1 MIQESNETQ
10 AELFKEFAKAPKKRP
25 WRRLWLPRGLTVK
38 VSHESLILGVI
49 LLIMVMILC
58 FTFGVERG
66 KRIGAIK
73 ASARRDAKNIEEG
86 GVAPMTVPMREEEGI
101 SVNQEV
107 IPLVQEVET
116 KAEEERLEAYAIQLI
131 TYKHEEYANKELA
144 KLKRN
149 GFEPFVV
156 RSGRFFVVNIG
167 PYKNKDEALTILKEF
182 KRQAP
187 YRSAF
192 LRKLS
197 Q

>member
-49 LLIMVMILC
+49 LLIMVMLLC

-86 GVAPMTVPMREEEGI
+86 EVAPMTMPMREEPMREEEGI

-107 IPLVQEVET
+107 VPLVQEV
-116 KAEEERLEAYAIQLI
+116 YAIQLI
-131 TYKHEEYANKELA
+131 TYKHEEYVNKELA

>member
-1 MIQESNETQ
+1 MIQESDETQ

-25 WRRLWLPRGLTVK
+25 WRRLWLPRRLTVK

-73 ASARRDAKNIEEG
+73 ASARQDAKNIEEG
-86 GVAPMTVPMREEEGI
+86 GVAPMTVPI
-101 SVNQEV
+101 
-107 IPLVQEVET
+107 LVQEVET
-116 KAEEERLEAYAIQLI
+116 KAEEERLEAYAVQLI

-144 KLKRN
+144 KLRRN

-156 RSGRFFVVNIG
+156 RSGRFFVINIG

>member
-107 IPLVQEVET
+107 VPLVQEV
-116 KAEEERLEAYAIQLI
+116 YAIQLI
-131 TYKHEEYANKELA
+131 TYKHEEYVNKELA

-182 KRQAP
+182 KRQP
-187 YRSAF
+187 SYRSAF

>member
-1 MIQESNETQ
+1 MIQESDETQ
-10 AELFKEFAKAPKKRP
+10 AELFKEFAKAPKKKP

-86 GVAPMTVPMREEEGI
+86 GVAPMTMPMREEPMREEEGI

-107 IPLVQEVET
+107 VPLVQEV
-116 KAEEERLEAYAIQLI
+116 YAIQLI
-131 TYKHEEYANKELA
+131 TYKHEEYVNKELA

-156 RSGRFFVVNIG
+156 RSGRFFVINIG

>member
-25 WRRLWLPRGLTVK
+25 WRRLWLPRGLTIK

-107 IPLVQEVET
+107 VPLVQEV
-116 KAEEERLEAYAIQLI
+116 YAIQLI
-131 TYKHEEYANKELA
+131 TYKHEEYANKELD

-156 RSGRFFVVNIG
+156 RSGRFFVINIG

-182 KRQAP
+182 ERQAP